1 MKKLTFLFVALV
13 AASAAYA
20 KEVIPV
26 AETVEMA
33 PKLKVESMGAFVD
46 YYNLDADVD
55 VDRTFQPRSRIAV
68 YDTSETENILDS
80 DLDRVEYG
88 ITTRL
93 SYGPEWTFNI
103 LATSTSID
111 GLGDVLEDIDGPSGI
126 TNDFS
131 SYSSKLQVEAWRH
144 YDNYSIGAKW
154 AHGNNLNDFEFFTT
168 LVGDAWRQDVFSLR
182 GNYHYPLMDGV
193 LCGWADLKY
202 GIINDTLTS
211 LELSVEGAESDPE
224 YYEIEGMPLA
234 YKYGPVT
241 FGYYMKYREFTN
253 FYDTEMTEQQLRLSA
268 NLYQNEKMSVY
279 GEYRYGLKM
288 EVKGDLAE
296 SYFDDDKVLSSGDRQ
311 QFVLGAN
318 YLLSENLILNGE
330 ISYQILKYDV
340 DLVDDDYTSL
350 DGDFKETK
358 VGVALTYLF

>member
-20 KEVIPV
+20 KEVMPV
-26 AETVEMA
+26 AETVEIT

-46 YYNLDADVD
+46 YYNLDVDVD
-55 VDRTFQPRSRIAV
+55 VDSENV
-68 YDTSETENILDS
+68 DT
-80 DLDRVEYG
+80 DLDRSEYG
-88 ITTRL
+88 ITTKL

-103 LATSTSID
+103 LASSTSIS
-111 GLGDVLEDIDGPSGI
+111 GIGDLLEDSDI

-154 AHGNNLNDFEFFTT
+154 AHGNNLDDFEFFTT
-168 LVGDAWRQDVFSLR
+168 VAGDAWRQDVLSLR
-182 GNYHYPLMDGV
+182 GKYNYPMMDGE

-202 GIINDTLTS
+202 GIINDTITS
-211 LELSVEGAESDPE
+211 TLLSAGDMLNPRYILPSNPE
-224 YYEIEGMPLA
+224 YFEIEGMPLA

-253 FYDTEMTEQQLRLSA
+253 LYDTDMTEQQLRLLA

-288 EVKGDLAE
+288 EIDGDLVDE
-296 SYFDDDKVLSSGDRQ
+296 KVLSSGDRQ
-311 QFVLGAN
+311 QFILGAN
-318 YLLSENLILNGE
+318 YSINENLMLNGE
-330 ISYQILKYDV
+330 ISYQVLEYDV
-340 DLVDDDYTSL
+340 EGL
-350 DGDFKETK
+350 DNKFKETK
-358 VGVALTYLF
+358 VGVSLTYLF

>member
-20 KEVIPV
+20 KEVMPV
-26 AETVEMA
+26 AETVEIT

-46 YYNLDADVD
+46 YYNLDVDVD
-55 VDRTFQPRSRIAV
+55 VDSENV
-68 YDTSETENILDS
+68 DT
-80 DLDRVEYG
+80 DLDRSEYG
-88 ITTRL
+88 ITTKL
-93 SYGPEWTFNI
+93 SYGPDWTFNI
-103 LATSTSID
+103 LASSTSI
-111 GLGDVLEDIDGPSGI
+111 SGI
-126 TNDFS
+126 GDLADEIGLSGINNDFS

-154 AHGNNLNDFEFFTT
+154 AHGNNLDDFEFFTT
-168 LVGDAWRQDVFSLR
+168 VAGDAWRQDVLSLR
-182 GNYHYPLMDGV
+182 GSYHYPLMDGE

-211 LELSVEGAESDPE
+211 LGLSVGDVESDPE

-296 SYFDDDKVLSSGDRQ
+296 IYFDDDKVLSSGDRQ

-340 DLVDDDYTSL
+340 DLVDEDYTSL